1 MIKLSNIKFF
11 LFLILVISLLFSCG
25 GKGKAIRTV
34 EGDPEILY
42 KEGLIRFNKRDY
54 SEALKKFE
62 QLKSSFP
69 DSPPFTT
76 LAELKIGD
84 CQFHMK
90 EYVEAISAYE
100 EFKKIHPTHEDIP
113 YVQFQIAISYF
124 NQMVSHDRDQTFT
137 KKALSNFEYLINN
150 YPTSIF
156 AEKAKPKIEICKN
169 RLIEHEFYIGN
180 YYYKKG
186 KLEAAAKRF
195 EGILKMFP
203 GRNDG
208 DKILF
213 FLGKSYIELGRYDL
227 AREKFKRIL
236 DEYPNSVYYKEAKL
250 LIEDAT
256 SKEKLP
262 LQKSKHAKKEK
273 QLLKKGSEEFFIPK
287 YEEERRRPVDFYE
300 GSFKIAEK
308 SMPESPDNEV
318 SNISMEPK
326 KEDRIQVAYQYNKVF
341 TESLEINAYDER
353 RVHSLSEYVVKKKE
367 IEEPEKEKE
376 DVKRVKEKDFKDSN
390 YPIEIVSDK
399 VETFSKENLIIFRGN
414 VKARQKD
421 IIIYANSIEAFIGKD
436 GKGIEKIVASGDVKI
451 QQALHIANCEKA
463 EFYNLEQKVIL
474 TGNPKIMEGENIVS
488 GKEIIFYIE
497 KDEIEVRGGTK
508 ERVKVKI
515 RVEGKTF
522 EEKIK

>member
-1 MIKLSNIKFF
+1 MKKLPNLKFF
-11 LFLILVISLLFSCG
+11 LFLIFVIGFLFSCG
-25 GKGKAIRTV
+25 GKGRAIRTI

-42 KEGLIRFNKRDY
+42 KEGLTRFNKRDY

-84 CQFHMK
+84 CHFHMK
-90 EYVEAISAYE
+90 EYVEAISVYE

-113 YVQFQIAISYF
+113 YVQFQIAMSYF

-150 YPTSIF
+150 YPTGIF
-156 AEKAKPKIEICKN
+156 AEKAKPKIEICKK

-186 KLEAAAKRF
+186 KLEAAAQRF

-203 GRNDG
+203 GRNDE
-208 DKILF
+208 DKTLF

-262 LQKSKHAKKEK
+262 LLKSKHAEKEK
-273 QLLKKGSEEFFIPK
+273 QLLEDGSREFFIPK
-287 YEEERRRPVDFYE
+287 YEEERRRPVGFYE

-308 SMPESPDNEV
+308 SIPESQESEV

-326 KEDRIQVAYQYNKVF
+326 KEDRVQVVYQSDKVF
-341 TESLEINAYDER
+341 TESLEINTDDAR
-353 RVHSLSEYVVKKKE
+353 RGHSLSEYLVKKKE
-367 IEEPEKEKE
+367 IEESEKE

-421 IIIYANSIEAFIGKD
+421 FIIYAASIEAFIGED
-436 GKGIEKIVASGDVKI
+436 GKRIEKIVASGDVKI
-451 QQALHIANCEKA
+451 QQAMRIANCEKA

-474 TGNPKIMEGENIVS
+474 TGNPKIVEGENIVS
-488 GKEIIFYIE
+488 GEEIIFYIE

-508 ERVKVKI
+508 ERGKVKI
-515 RVEGKTF
+515 RVEGKKF
-522 EEKIK
+522 EEKMK